1 MKNILI
7 KEIQMNKCQ
16 DLYLGKITDRQSFQ

>member
-16 DLYLGKITDRQSFQ
+16 DLCLGKITDRQSFQ